1 MNIYQGEGTSPGKL
15 ILIKPMT
22 RLNSDFFQIAI
33 SLLPYVAIFSGQL
46 YFQSNYFDT
55 TITFLEQLFL
65 QRICFIWRAPFLG

>member
-15 ILIKPMT
+15 ILIKP
-22 RLNSDFFQIAI
+22 NDSFKFGFFQIAI

-55 TITFLEQLFL
+55 TITFLE
-65 QRICFIWRAPFLG
+65 